1 MRFFEHQE
9 LARRNSRRL
18 IVMFVLAVI
27 AIVIAV
33 NVAATFIYHGF
44 LVPGVRLAGP
54 LPAGFYLTNTLVV
67 LGLILG
73 GTWIEMTRLK
83 AGGRAVAAMVGARE
97 LDTSTRD
104 LLDRR
109 LLNVVEEMALASG
122 VPMPRVY
129 VMDDEN
135 AINAFAAGHSIDDA
149 VVAVTRGTLTRL
161 SRDELQGVIAHEF
174 SHILNG
180 DMALNLRMIGVLY
193 GLLIVALA
201 GRFLMHIGAR
211 SRGGG
216 RGSGNAI
223 LVLVAAGVALWALG
237 YIGVICGRLIKA
249 GVSRQR
255 EYLADASAVQFTR
268 NPDSIGGALRK
279 IAGLSQSNGLG
290 TRIEHPQAES
300 LSHLFLGA
308 ARPSFVRGIFATHP
322 PLTER
327 IRRIYGRALPAV
339 QAPENAV
346 ALALGGLAPAAE
358 VERSSPIR
366 YTPSDTAQLV
376 EPERAA
382 GDRGAAAPA
391 TALPTAASP
400 LAGLVAAGAVAA
412 AAHIEADIGTARP
425 WRGDFALDDA
435 QRELLKSLQRAA
447 GDGTRAQLLVLGM
460 LFEGDADVRAQ
471 QRARVAEACGQQA
484 ADLVGEYQAQIALLP
499 PGARQPLVDVAMP
512 ALRRLPATAH
522 AKLLRTAH
530 GLVAADGRV
539 TVAEFLLYSI
549 LKRRLGPAASQR
561 VEVRYSNLADVAPDV
576 ALVLSLIAAVRLPQH
591 AERAFN
597 AGAVLLRDVPLAHVA
612 VDALRLDAVSP
623 ALDRLNQL
631 APLVKPQLIK
641 AATATAFI
649 DDHTNWKAASA
660 LRMICAALDAPL
672 PPQVLQIES
681 QEDRSP
687 LSPAS
692 T

>member
-27 AIVIAV
+27 AIVVAV
-33 NVAATFIYHGF
+33 NVAATFIYHGV
-44 LVPGVRLAGP
+44 LVPGVRNAP
-54 LPAGFYLTNTLVV
+54 ALPTGFYFTNTLVV

-83 AGGRAVAAMVGARE
+83 AGGRAVAEMVGARE

-161 SRDELQGVIAHEF
+161 TRDELQGVVAHEF

-211 SRGGG
+211 TRGGS

-223 LVLVAAGVALWALG
+223 AVLVAAGIALWVLG

-255 EYLADASAVQFTR
+255 EFLADASAVQFTR

-279 IAGLSQSNGLG
+279 IAGLSQTNGLG

-322 PLTER
+322 PLDER

-339 QAPENAV
+339 PAPENAV
-346 ALALGGLAPAAE
+346 ALALGGLEPAP
-358 VERSSPIR
+358 VEERRSPIR
-366 YTPSDTAQLV
+366 YTPSDTALV
-376 EPERAA
+376 AGPE
-382 GDRGAAAPA
+382 AAAVGGGA
-391 TALPTAASP
+391 SAIAAALPSAASP
-400 LAGLVAAGAVAA
+400 VSGLVAAGAVAA
-412 AAHIEADIGTARP
+412 AANIEAGIGTARP
-425 WRGDFALDDA
+425 WRGDFALDAA
-435 QRELLKSLQRAA
+435 QRELLASLQRAA
-447 GDGTRAQLLVLGM
+447 GDGTRAQVLVLGM
-460 LFEGDADVRAQ
+460 LLDGDADVRAQ
-471 QRARVAEACGQQA
+471 QRTRVAEAFGQEA
-484 ADLVGEYQAQIALLP
+484 ADLVHRYEEQIALLP

-512 ALRRLPATAH
+512 ALRRLPEAVR

-549 LKRRLGPAASQR
+549 LKRRLGPAATR
-561 VEVRYSNLADVAPDV
+561 PVDVRYAGLADVAPDV

-612 VDALRLDAVSP
+612 VDALRLDAVSQ

-641 AATATAFI
+641 AATAAAFV
-649 DDHTNWKAASA
+649 DDRTNWKAASA

-672 PPQVLQIES
+672 PPQVLQAEA
-681 QEDRSP
+681 ETT
-687 LSPAS
+687 AAA
-692 T
+692 

>member
-1 MRFFEHQE
+1 MKFFEHQE

-18 IVMFVLAVI
+18 IVMFVLAII

-33 NVAATFIYHGF
+33 NVAATLIYHGF
-44 LVPGVRLAGP
+44 LFQGGVRAP
-54 LPAGFYLTNTLVV
+54 ALPAGFYFTNTLVV

-83 AGGRAVAAMVGARE
+83 AGGSAVADMVGARE
-97 LDTSTRD
+97 VDTSTRD

-161 SRDELQGVIAHEF
+161 TRDELQGVIAHEF

-211 SRGGG
+211 TRSGG
-216 RGSGNAI
+216 RDSGNAI
-223 LVLVAAGVALWALG
+223 ALLFTAGLALWVLG
-237 YIGVICGRLIKA
+237 YIGVVCGRLIKA

-268 NPDSIGGALRK
+268 NPDSIGGALRR

-308 ARPSFVRGIFATHP
+308 ARPSFVSGVFATHP
-322 PLTER
+322 PLAER
-327 IRRIYGRALPAV
+327 IRRIYGRELPALP
-339 QAPENAV
+339 APENAV
-346 ALALGGLAPAAE
+346 ALALGGLQPAP
-358 VERSSPIR
+358 VEKRRSPVQ
-366 YTPSDTAQLV
+366 YTPSATASLG
-376 EPERAA
+376 RAA
-382 GDRGAAAPA
+382 AADGSATTAA
-391 TALPTAASP
+391 TALPSAASP
-400 LAGLVAAGAVAA
+400 LAGLVAAGAAA
-412 AAHIEADIGTARP
+412 AAAKIETGIGTAQP
-425 WRGDFALDDA
+425 WRAEFALDAA
-435 QRELLKSLQRAA
+435 QREGVATLQRAA
-447 GDGTRAQLLVLGM
+447 GDGTRAQLLVLG
-460 LFEGDADVRAQ
+460 LLVDGDADVRAQ
-471 QRARVAEACGQQA
+471 QRARVAETYGEDA
-484 ADLVGEYQAQIALLP
+484 AELAQRYHAQIALLP

-512 ALRRLPATAH
+512 ALRRLPAAAQ
-522 AKLLRTAH
+522 AKLLRAAH

-549 LKRRLGPAASQR
+549 LQRRLGPAATR
-561 VEVRYSNLADVAPDV
+561 PVGDALLGAD
-576 ALVLSLIAAVRLPQH
+576 
-591 AERAFN
+591 RARPRRC
-597 AGAVLLRDVPLAHVA
+597 AGAVADRRRAPAAAPGTRVQRRGGAA
-612 VDALRLDAVSP
+612 ARRAADACRH
-623 ALDRLNQL
+623 RR
-631 APLVKPQLIK
+631 
-641 AATATAFI
+641 
-649 DDHTNWKAASA
+649 AASRRGVA
-660 LRMICAALDAPL
+660 GAGPAEPAGTAGEAAAHQSRHRDCLRRRSHQLEGGERCA
-672 PPQVLQIES
+672 
-681 QEDRSP
+681 
-687 LSPAS
+687 
-692 T
+692 